1 MATKSD
7 FAHKLLHDL
16 RGRKEQ
22 MDTGKTHSG
31 NQPDANAEI
40 GRFSRGSQQ
49 IKAMESDGS
58 EIGNSQR
65 SSISNRSF
73 HMQESSGEVAKMN
86 CSGNNPMLSFL
97 QRLTSF
103 QKHYHP
109 SNDHQVGKEL
119 LKGAMDLEES
129 LRMLVN
135 LQEASECMMSPER
148 KNQIMLIEDD
158 REDTAAKVA
167 NQKHSRDLP
176 RFSFDVETEMRQQE
190 TDNRNEKQPSQ
201 TSDLVSHRRSSSC
214 TDFTAQSTKLE
225 LKNQTKGRLSSVIA
239 KLMGLDELPQIAD
252 AKALRRHS
260 TSNKSKEGPV
270 LKKIANSVSPTN
282 ADSVN
287 EKNMQSKNAKPTQ
300 ETVQIENETSDRLLL
315 NNQQKPK
322 DIIEVAGDN
331 NQANRKEQH
340 LSKQKS
346 QVNKHKGRQA
356 EATIPQTVRNKA
368 PSLLEKRFPVNQT
381 PHGKTNGTKSTAGMP
396 QKSLPNSAYTE
407 APAKDGP
414 AVTMGSS
421 GNRNMNQIGLPKK
434 LSSRTR
440 EGIGTYTFARK
451 KPIKVPSAEKKENYF
466 QIHRKREFRK
476 IDGSS
481 RKGTPQHTER
491 SPGKQTAIFKATDQL
506 RRDMAKHTGIEGKL
520 SQDKPK
526 EAKQN
531 TTTIHKSEV
540 SSKPLSSAQELQAET
555 KDSIYI
561 AGENDCQNPEY
572 QKILPNHSSTG
583 SYYPNNKNC
592 QVFQDEQGRFVP
604 TKLPENKNG
613 LTEPEK
619 HLKELLVTSQ
629 QFLNTIEAFFKLN
642 IPTSTLQTNDPNS
655 KSSEFNLK
663 LHCSYEVVKR
673 KARRRRL
680 LSHPYAKTSIG
691 CIKVRSLDDLVKQLC
706 KGFDVLNSYWSKGKE
721 NCHTA
726 ADYLHTMVEKD
737 IQNINPDLN
746 SMWDIGWDTMMSTS
760 QEKDEI
766 IKDVERHLLNGLLDE
781 ITLDLLQITVS
792 A

>member
-7 FAHKLLHDL
+7 FAHKLLQDL

-22 MDTGKTHSG
+22 IATG
-31 NQPDANAEI
+31 NEPDANAET

-49 IKAMESDGS
+49 KIKAMESDGS

-73 HMQESSGEVAKMN
+73 HMQEASGEVAKMN

-109 SNDHQVGKEL
+109 SNNNQVGKEL

-129 LRMLVN
+129 LRMIVN
-135 LQEASECMMSPER
+135 LQEASEYM
-148 KNQIMLIEDD
+148 KLEDD
-158 REDTAAKVA
+158 EEDTAAKVA
-167 NQKHSRDLP
+167 NQKPPRDLP
-176 RFSFDVETEMRQQE
+176 RFSFDEPCRNPDKTVETEMKQQE
-190 TDNRNEKQPSQ
+190 TANRNE
-201 TSDLVSHRRSSSC
+201 
-214 TDFTAQSTKLE
+214 AQSTRLE

-239 KLMGLDELPQIAD
+239 KLMGLDELPQSAD

-260 TSNKSKEGPV
+260 TSKRKEGLV
-270 LKKIANSVSPTN
+270 LKKIANS
-282 ADSVN
+282 DSVN

-300 ETVQIENETSDRLLL
+300 ETSDRLLL

-340 LSKQKS
+340 LSKQKP

-356 EATIPQTVRNKA
+356 EATISQTVRNKA
-368 PSLLEKRFPVNQT
+368 PSLIEKRLPVNQAS
-381 PHGKTNGTKSTAGMP
+381 HGKTNGTKSTTGMP
-396 QKSLPNSAYTE
+396 QKDLP
-407 APAKDGP
+407 K
-414 AVTMGSS
+414 
-421 GNRNMNQIGLPKK
+421 MNQNALPKK

-440 EGIGTYTFARK
+440 EARK
-451 KPIKVPSAEKKENYF
+451 KPIKAPSAEKKENYF
-466 QIHRKREFRK
+466 QIRK

-481 RKGTPQHTER
+481 RKGTPQHMER
-491 SPGKQTAIFKATDQL
+491 SIGKQTQIFKATDQL

-520 SQDKPK
+520 SQDKPQ

-531 TTTIHKSEV
+531 TTMIHRSEV
-540 SSKPLSSAQELQAET
+540 SSKPPSSAQELQGET

-561 AGENDCQNPEY
+561 AGENDCQNLEH

-592 QVFQDEQGRFVP
+592 QVFLDEQ
-604 TKLPENKNG
+604 ENKKG
-613 LTEPEK
+613 PMKISSVTKKEPLTEPEK
-619 HLKELLVTSQ
+619 CLKEVLVTNQ
-629 QFLNTIEAFFKLN
+629 LFLSTIEALFKLN

-655 KSSEFNLK
+655 KSSEFQLK

-680 LSHPYAKTSIG
+680 SNHPYAKISSMG
-691 CIKVRSLDDLVKQLC
+691 CIKVRSLDDLVKQLS
-706 KGFDVLNSYWSKGKE
+706 KGFDMLNSYWSKGRE
-721 NCHTA
+721 NCRTA

-737 IQNINPDLN
+737 IQNIHPDLN
-746 SMWDIGWDTMMSTS
+746 SMWDFGWDTMMSTS
-760 QEKDEI
+760 QENDEI
-766 IKDVERHLLNGLLDE
+766 IRDVERHLLNGLLDE
-781 ITLDLLQITVS
+781 ITLDLLQITHEKS